1 MPRTSD
7 EQDSSFALYGNYIL
21 CFIIVAFI
29 FASDWFF
36 SEATKKAGFLDGII
50 VGVFV
55 THALG
60 WITQSN
66 NYFFPASPRAT
77 KNGDS
82 NNTKA
87 S

>member
-60 WITQSN
+60 LDYPIKQLFLPSL
-66 NYFFPASPRAT
+66 AT
-77 KNGDS
+77 GYK
-82 NNTKA
+82 KR
-87 S
+87 